1 MADSNDTATTPR
13 IAIESDPC
21 PKCQGPMVLARIMP
35 GRINLDLRTF
45 ECVKCDH
52 VEKILVAIDP
62 MRSSN
67 GLGWLLR
74 ELKSPT

>member
-1 MADSNDTATTPR
+1 
-13 IAIESDPC
+13 
-21 PKCQGPMVLARIMP
+21 MVLARIMP
-35 GRINLDLRTF
+35 GRINLDLRAF
-45 ECVKCDH
+45 ECIKCDH

>member
-74 ELKSPT
+74 ELRSPT